1 VRKPV
6 IASEEMVERPIRT
19 ALSTRCAASLADM
32 QCGIGRW
39 RREGA
44 LPAATR
50 ALQIFRRSFLQTQPP
65 KRGFGFNAA
74 RAWDLGY
81 PCAIHARGFLF
92 IPQRREPRP
101 SDLKGGS
108 REARRRHCPG
118 RKGSGHYLD
127 TLTYT
132 DMTPGR
138 TLRVSLA
145 GRGALLSQ
153 GWLSRD

>member
-1 VRKPV
+1 
-6 IASEEMVERPIRT
+6 MVERPIRT

-92 IPQRREPRP
+92 IPQKPKPPP

-108 REARRRHCPG
+108 PRSPQE
-118 RKGSGHYLD
+118 
-127 TLTYT
+127 T
-132 DMTPGR
+132 
-138 TLRVSLA
+138 
-145 GRGALLSQ
+145 
-153 GWLSRD
+153 LSRKEGLRPLP